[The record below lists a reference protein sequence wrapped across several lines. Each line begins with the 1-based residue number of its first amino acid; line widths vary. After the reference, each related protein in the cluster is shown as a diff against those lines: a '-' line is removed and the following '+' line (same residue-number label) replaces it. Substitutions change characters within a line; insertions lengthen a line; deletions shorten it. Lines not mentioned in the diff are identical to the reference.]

1 MENMDLVLCNYWF
14 RLGFQRL
21 SRRIAKRDSVQSF
34 FRKTLKPF
42 GYWCLHVVERICLHI
57 FVQSDACGNG
67 PFVDSSRTSA
77 NARYAILS

>member
-1 MENMDLVLCNYWF
+1 MENMDLVLCKYWV
-14 RLGFQRL
+14 RAVLQRL

-34 FRKTLKPF
+34 FRKILKPF
-42 GYWCLHVVERICLHI
+42 GYWYLHVVERVCLQI

-77 NARYAILS
+77 TAR